1 MHPFWAYREYFGFC
15 LKNDHSAWDIT
26 LSGRVLLAPMSGV
39 TDFAFRKAVAKASRV
54 SVVSEMV
61 ASEELVKA
69 RADVVRRAEG
79 FGLSPLFFNWQV
91 AIRTGCA
98 RARGWLVLPVLT

>member
-1 MHPFWAYREYFGFC
+1 MTIQLG
-15 LKNDHSAWDIT
+15 DIT

-39 TDFAFRKAVAKASRV
+39 TDFAFRKAVAKSSRV

-69 RADVVRRAEG
+69 RALTWCVALR
-79 FGLSPLFFNWQV
+79 GLGYLPLFFNWQV

-98 RARGWLVLPVLT
+98 RARAGLCCRC

>member
-1 MHPFWAYREYFGFC
+1 MTIQLG
-15 LKNDHSAWDIT
+15 DIT

-61 ASEELVKA
+61 ASE
-69 RADVVRRAEG
+69 D
-79 FGLSPLFFNWQV
+79 W
-91 AIRTGCA
+91 
-98 RARGWLVLPVLT
+98 